1 MLALRGIYKNGFIK
15 LDNPINIDKPL
26 KVIVTFIDEKI
37 QLNYQSDK
45 ENNEKQK
52 KKIIDINKFSFLQ
65 SIEASKDFKGSFS
78 DSLTEER
85 NLEL

>member
-26 KVIVTFIDEKI
+26 RVIVTFIDEKI
-37 QLNYQSDK
+37 QLNYQPDEK
-45 ENNEKQK
+45 NNEKEK